1 MSLCTQNGRKNIILS
16 PCDQPLP
23 SQVNISCGNES
34 STNSLTVQPYRLF
47 FKRLFISPS
56 EPRLR
61 AGWRLLLHTLL
72 IEVIAIIVFLLY
84 MSVINFAS
92 LEIDDETATSAG
104 LQLLII
110 TLATWIACRYLDR
123 RSLRSLGFKWNTLS
137 LRDLAF
143 GFVVSA
149 LLMGSIFVL
158 EWGVGWLRIESVMW
172 RMTPSTTLTTV
183 LNVLAV
189 FIAVGLYEELLF
201 RGYRLQNLIE
211 GLNLPWALVISSA
224 LFALQHLPNPHS
236 SLASTLGLFAG
247 GFFMAYGW
255 VRTGRLWLSIGL
267 HIGWNF
273 FEGPIFGFPVSGLA
287 FSQMIHQ
294 SNVGPALITGG
305 AFGPEAGLVIL
316 PAMAVGAVMIWIYTG
331 GKLARRSW
339 EKSKEG

>member
-1 MSLCTQNGRKNIILS
+1 MSLCTQNDYKNIILS

-23 SQVNISCGNES
+23 SHVNASYDNES

-72 IEVIAIIVFLLY
+72 IEVIATIVLLMY
-84 MSVINFAS
+84 MSVVNLVS
-92 LEIDDETATSAG
+92 LELDNKTAASAG

-110 TLATWIACRYLDR
+110 ALATWIARRYLDR
-123 RSLRSLGFKWNTLS
+123 RSFRSLGFKWDALS
-137 LRDLAF
+137 LRDLVF
-143 GFVVSA
+143 GFVISA
-149 LLMGSIFVL
+149 LLMGSIFIF
-158 EWGVGWLRIESVMW
+158 EWGVGWLHIEGTMW
-172 RMTPSTTLTTV
+172 REPSPTTLINV
-183 LNVLAV
+183 FNVLLV
-189 FIAVGLYEELLF
+189 FIAVGVYEELLF

-255 VRTGRLWLSIGL
+255 VRTGRLWLPIGL

-273 FEGPIFGFPVSGLA
+273 FEGPIFGFPVSGME
-287 FSQMIHQ
+287 FSQMIQ
-294 SNVGPALITGG
+294 QTNVGPVLITGG

-316 PAMAVGAVMIWIYTG
+316 PAMAISAAMIWIYTG
-331 GKLARRSW
+331 GKRARCSG
-339 EKSKEG
+339 EKSTPG